1 MAKFCPI
8 RQEYV
13 VYLDCLECEEKICR
27 QTDTQKNS
35 SHSLNST
42 NPVNHTY
49 MGEKINERK
58 NKTDRRTNG
67 SGKA

>member
-27 QTDTQKNS
+27 QTDTQKNG

-49 MGEKINERK
+49 MGEK
-58 NKTDRRTNG
+58 NK
-67 SGKA
+67 